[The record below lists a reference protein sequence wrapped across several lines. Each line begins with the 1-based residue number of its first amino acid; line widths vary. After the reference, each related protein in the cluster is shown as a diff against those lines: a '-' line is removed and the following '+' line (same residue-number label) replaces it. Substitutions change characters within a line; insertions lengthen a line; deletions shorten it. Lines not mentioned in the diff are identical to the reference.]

1 MLYIGGKVFFLSL
14 FFTFSHVYRDTDVR
28 QLEDYLMQL
37 VLSILWVPGI
47 KLRWSGLVTSAF
59 TQSAVSL
66 DQGNIWFYQL
76 KKKGCIHL
84 FILHLFMWGRRMSQ
98 HACRDQRTICRIRF
112 SPSVIWTQGSKSGRQ
127 TWWKLPFLI
136 EPSWPQCRLL
146 TKLVLQADID
156 TKNPT
161 WDICKNNMC
170 LFKKNFFLIN

>member
-1 MLYIGGKVFFLSL
+1 MLYIGEKVFFLSL
-14 FFTFSHVYRDTDVR
+14 FFTFIHVYRDTGVR
-28 QLEDYLMQL
+28 QVDDYLMQL
-37 VLSILWVPGI
+37 VLSRVPGI
-47 KLRWSGLVTSAF
+47 KFRWSGLVTSAF

-66 DQGNIWFYQL
+66 DQGNIWFYRL

-84 FILHLFMWGRRMSQ
+84 FILHLFMWGRRMPQ
-98 HACRDQRTICRIRF
+98 HACRNQRTICRIHF

-156 TKNPT
+156 TENPT
-161 WDICKNNMC
+161 WDVCKNNMC
-170 LFKKNFFLIN
+170 LFKKFFFFLIN